1 MKCRYLILAVL
12 MFLVMTTS
20 ATGYTHDNKG
30 VVVVAW
36 NIDDVV
42 GVYTVSGN
50 RIRTT
55 VAQLDNTD
63 SHRVVLTGN
72 GWALAT
78 NTHYYGY
85 YPYNSDYFNNGNVMT
100 ALPISYTGQTQTAN
114 NNLGHLAAYDYMV
127 SQTTTTET
135 EANFT
140 FAHYGSIIRFAC
152 YVPSEKTF
160 SSLEVSS
167 KTGEDIFTT
176 GANMNLPNQTIT
188 STSKSNKTTLTL
200 NDITVEAGD
209 SLIAYMMLPPTDLS
223 GKAIM
228 ISLNAT
234 DGSAL
239 QTYIAGVNIQA
250 GKVYPVSVGKE
261 NYFKVSAA
269 NNNANNNQ
277 EVLSLQ
283 TDFVEENDVT
293 DTQITTATAYAPD
306 FTLDTVNKF
315 KPFLLGD
322 VNFDGKVNVTDV
334 VVVIN
339 HYQAR
344 TTEELDFNVSDV
356 NGDDKIN
363 VTDAVGIINIYQSRL
378 Q

>member
-1 MKCRYLILAVL
+1 MQRLFLIVFVLACYMETMLATNLALNEKGKVIITWNSKDIVG
-12 MFLVMTTS
+12 FYTTDG
-20 ATGYTHDNKG
+20 T
-30 VVVVAW
+30 
-36 NIDDVV
+36 
-42 GVYTVSGN
+42 

-55 VAQLDNTD
+55 VSSIDGSDA
-63 SHRVVLTGN
+63 HRVNLTGN
-72 GWALAT
+72 GVYMTSNAT
-78 NTHYYGY
+78 YYGY
-85 YPYNSDYFNNGNVMT
+85 YPYSSDYLMNQNVMT
-100 ALPISYTGQTQTAN
+100 ALPVSYTDQLQSAN
-114 NNLGHLAAYDYMV
+114 DNLDHLAKYDYMV

-135 EANFT
+135 EASFT

-152 YVPSEKTF
+152 YVPTEMTF
-160 SSLEVSS
+160 NSLEISA
-167 KTGEDIFTT
+167 KTGEDLFTT
-176 GANMNLPNQTIT
+176 EANMNLPNQTIT
-188 STSKSNKTTLTL
+188 STSKSNKATLTL
-200 NDITVEAGD
+200 NNITVEAGD
-209 SLIAYMMLPPTDLS
+209 SLIAYMMLPPTNLN

-228 ISLNAT
+228 LSLNAT

-239 QTYIAGVNIQA
+239 QTYIAGVNTQA

-261 NYFKVSAA
+261 NYFKVIASS
-269 NNNANNNQ
+269 NNNDNNQ

-283 TDFVEENDVT
+283 AGFEEKS
-293 DTQITTATAYAPD
+293 ATALINTITAYSTD
-306 FTLDTVNKF
+306 FTLDSENKF

>member
-1 MKCRYLILAVL
+1 MRKILHILGLLICCVVILHANNLAYNEYGKVVATWALGDKFGIYTSSGSRIFFGIKEIDSESKHNAVL
-12 MFLVMTTS
+12 D
-20 ATGYTHDNKG
+20 GYGWK
-30 VVVVAW
+30 
-36 NIDDVV
+36 
-42 GVYTVSGN
+42 
-50 RIRTT
+50 T
-55 VAQLDNTD
+55 VAN
-63 SHRVVLTGN
+63 
-72 GWALAT
+72 AT
-78 NTHYYGY
+78 YYGY
-85 YPYNSDYFNNGNVMT
+85 YPYNTNYVQNGNVMT
-100 ALPISYTGQTQTAN
+100 ALPVSYTGQTQTEN
-114 NNLGHLAAYDYMV
+114 NNLDHLAAYDYMV
-127 SQTTTTET
+127 AQTTTTET

-152 YVPSEKTF
+152 YVPTGKTF
-160 SSLEVSS
+160 NALEISS
-167 KTGEDIFTT
+167 KTGEDLFTSA
-176 GANMNLPNQTIT
+176 ANVNLPNQTIT
-188 STSKSNKTTLTL
+188 STSKNNKATLTL

-209 SLIAYMMLPPTDLS
+209 SLVAYMMLPPTELS

-277 EVLSLQ
+277 QILSLQ
-283 TDFVEENDVT
+283 ADFEENDVT

-322 VNFDGKVNVTDV
+322 VNFDGTVDVTDV
-334 VVVIN
+334 VIVVN
-339 HYQAR
+339 HYQNNS
-344 TTEELDFNVSDV
+344 TDELDMNVSDI
-356 NGDDKIN
+356 NGDGMID
-363 VTDAVGIINIYQSRL
+363 VTDVVGIVNIYQ
-378 Q
+378 QGK

>member
-1 MKCRYLILAVL
+1 MRRLFLIVL
-12 MFLVMTTS
+12 MLACYMETML
-20 ATGYTHDNKG
+20 ATNLALNEDGK
-30 VVVVAW
+30 VVVTW
-36 NIDDVV
+36 NSEDVV
-42 GVYTVSGN
+42 GFYTTDGG

-55 VAQLDNTD
+55 VYSINGIDA
-63 SHRVVLTGN
+63 HRVSLTGN
-72 GWALAT
+72 GWDMKS
-78 NTHYYGY
+78 NSIYYGY
-85 YPYNSDYFNNGNVMT
+85 YPYSSSYWMSQNVIT
-100 ALPISYTGQTQTAN
+100 ALPVSYTGQTQTAN
-114 NNLGHLAAYDYMV
+114 NNLDHLAAYDYMV
-127 SQTTTTET
+127 AQATTTET

-152 YVPSEKTF
+152 YVPIEKTF
-160 SSLEVSS
+160 NSLEISS
-167 KTGEDIFTT
+167 KTGEDLFTT
-176 GANMNLPNQTIT
+176 VANMNLPNQTIT
-188 STSKSNKTTLTL
+188 STSKNNKATLTL

-209 SLIAYMMLPPTDLS
+209 SLIAYMMIPPTDLS

-277 EVLSLQ
+277 QILSLQ
-283 TDFVEENDVT
+283 ADFEENEVT
-293 DTQITTATAYAPD
+293 DTQISIATAYASD

-334 VVVIN
+334 IIVTN
-339 HYQAR
+339 HYLKD
-344 TTEELDFNVSDV
+344 TTNELDLNVSDI
-356 NGDDKIN
+356 NGDNKLN
-363 VTDAVGIINIYQSRL
+363 VTDVIGITNIYL
-378 Q
+378 HAK